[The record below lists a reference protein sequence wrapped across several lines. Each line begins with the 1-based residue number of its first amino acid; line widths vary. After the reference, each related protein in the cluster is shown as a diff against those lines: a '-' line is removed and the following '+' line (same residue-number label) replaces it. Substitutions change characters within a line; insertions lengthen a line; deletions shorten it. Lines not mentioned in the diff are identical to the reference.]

1 MALEDQVNISTD
13 ANASIDP
20 LAGSDLDTQAK
31 QAALEQRALQ
41 ADALTRS
48 KPITQALDN
57 STQSGANA
65 GITNQDLFPGMN
77 QPINVGSSSSQ
88 TLGSQPIFVA
98 SGQYLPLNVLNK
110 KEAAIEKASQA
121 RLARQMKFDPGK
133 AAKLNNPLYQQE
145 LNDKFAKVIND
156 FTAEAKSL
164 HGQEFDLA
172 LGSQSTDIGRRF
184 ATAKRNLAT
193 LADQQNVVFD
203 RVAKVNAAK
212 EKGGA
217 TVYSQDTQDKAFDLQ
232 NRLNDFATG
241 GDVDVVEAIDDFYG
255 SHNLDTYLNDNKIL
269 SGVKADIASRVAR
282 GEDYHTIIN
291 EEKYDRFIDDFASS
305 LTSPGGQYEG
315 DDLVTEDV
323 IKKNLASKLGRG
335 AKVKKSI
342 KMKPTPAHIGKAKT
356 KKELIQARF
365 ETERA
370 VIKNPSSDL
379 AKQTVNSLRGKAYAN
394 GILSESGYSTPKD
407 FDKSRNAA
415 TTFEEYYKSN
425 KDKTEGR
432 FIKDNVFDKG
442 AKKKIEE
449 ILSEVGIR
457 SNKIEKVKLDKDDPN
472 KVSISDLSGKSTVF
486 DMSTDE
492 GKEAFED
499 YIITLSGEDPKFK
512 NKTAIKVNIY
522 DRSQVG
528 KKKDKVEY
536 WDVDAP
542 ETWANLNEILNI
554 DAGEGNEVTQP
565 ELNVKIKE
573 AGLLDSGS
581 GEGDQPDVD
590 KRFEAYK
597 ATEEYKARFKKW
609 QDANKE
615 VDPKQIEAAIKQRY
629 K

>member
-415 TTFEEYYKSN
+415 TAFEEYYKSN